1 MCARYALKVRSRHF
15 FFLLLIEL
23 KPLTKAISERDLIST
38 KTRIPSFLQTT
49 SISNLR
55 SFGFLQLIDLIENP
69 LDLSNLR
76 PNHSPYLPLKEE
88 SPLFG
93 RFPKD
98 QKVLSR
104 ACLKRFWNLSAI
116 RAWDTCPRV
125 LFLSAGRNLSR
136 KRANPRS
143 IGNFCH

>member
-1 MCARYALKVRSRHF
+1 MKERYALKARSRV
-15 FFLLLIEL
+15 FLFRLSIEW
-23 KPLTKAISERDLIST
+23 KPLTKASCDLALIST
-38 KTRIPSFLQTT
+38 KTRIPSLRQTR
-49 SISNLR
+49 SISNRR
-55 SFGFLQLIDLIENP
+55 SKGLLQFAALIENP
-69 LDLSNLR
+69 LDLRNFL

-93 RFPKD
+93 RFPKVH
-98 QKVLSR
+98 KVLSS
-104 ACLKRFWNLSAI
+104 ACLNRAWNLSAI